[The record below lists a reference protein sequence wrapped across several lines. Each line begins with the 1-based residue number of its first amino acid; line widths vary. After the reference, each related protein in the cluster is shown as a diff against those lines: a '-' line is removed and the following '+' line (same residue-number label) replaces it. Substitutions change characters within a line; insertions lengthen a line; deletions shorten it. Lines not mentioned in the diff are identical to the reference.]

1 MNMKSVSRIASSAAL
16 LLAVSAGTQAASL
29 IVNGSFES
37 TPQGSGTW
45 AVYNSISGW
54 TTTNPGPG
62 IEIRNNVAGTAQ
74 DGNNFVELDSHPSPG
89 NSWMAQ
95 TFNSPGAT
103 LDVSYWYAARSG
115 TGPTTN
121 GIEVWL
127 NGLNVGGMFSQ
138 GNTGL
143 GSNNTAWTLY
153 TATLLG
159 VAGSNTLEFRA
170 VGTADTYG
178 GSLDNVT
185 VEAVPLPG
193 SLGLLGAGLA
203 ALGFARRRRAS

>member
-1 MNMKSVSRIASSAAL
+1 MNMKSFSRIASSAAL

-37 TPQGSGTW
+37 TPQASGTW

-54 TTTNPGPG
+54 TTTFGPG

-115 TGPTTN
+115 TGPNTN

-127 NGLNVGGMFSQ
+127 NGLNVGGMFSP
-138 GNTGL
+138 GDTGL

-159 VAGSNTLEFRA
+159 VTGSNTLEFRA
-170 VGTADTYG
+170 VGTPDTLG

>member
-16 LLAVSAGTQAASL
+16 MLAVSAGTQAASL
-29 IVNGSFES
+29 LVNGSFES
-37 TPQGSGTW
+37 TTQGSGSW
-45 AVYNSISGW
+45 AVYNSVSGW
-54 TTTNPGPG
+54 TTTFGPG

-127 NGLNVGGMFSQ
+127 NGLNVGGMFSP
-138 GNTGL
+138 GDTGL

-159 VAGSNTLEFRA
+159 VAGSNTLEVRA
-170 VGTADTYG
+170 VGTAETLG

>member
-16 LLAVSAGTQAASL
+16 MLAVSAGTQAASL
-29 IVNGSFES
+29 LVNGSFES
-37 TPQGSGTW
+37 TTQGSGSW
-45 AVYNSISGW
+45 AVYNSVSGW
-54 TTTNPGPG
+54 TTTFGPG

-103 LDVSYWYAARSG
+103 LDVSYWYAARSD

-127 NGLNVGGMFSQ
+127 NGLNVG
-138 GNTGL
+138 
-143 GSNNTAWTLY
+143 A
-153 TATLLG
+153 
-159 VAGSNTLEFRA
+159 NTLEFRA

-178 GSLDNVT
+178 GSLDNVR

>member
-1 MNMKSVSRIASSAAL
+1 MNMKPVFRIASAAAFM
-16 LLAVSAGTQAASL
+16 LAVSAGTQAASL
-29 IVNGSFES
+29 LVNGSFES
-37 TPQGSGTW
+37 TAQASGSW
-45 AVYNSISGW
+45 NVYNSVSGW
-54 TTTNPGPG
+54 TTTFGPG
-62 IEIRNNVAGTAQ
+62 IEIRHNVAGTAQ
-74 DGNNFVELDSHPSPG
+74 NGNNFVELDSHPNPG

-115 TGPTTN
+115 TVAATN

-127 NGLNVGGMFSQ
+127 NGLNVGGGFSP

-143 GSNNTAWTLY
+143 GSITTTWTLY

>member
-1 MNMKSVSRIASSAAL
+1 MNMKSFSRIASSAAL

-37 TPQGSGTW
+37 TTQASGTW
-45 AVYNSISGW
+45 SVYNSVPGW
-54 TTTNPGPG
+54 TTTFGPG

-89 NSWMAQ
+89 NSGMAQ

-115 TGPTTN
+115 TGPSTN

-127 NGLNVGGMFSQ
+127 NGSNVGGMFSP
-138 GNTGL
+138 GDTGL

-170 VGTADTYG
+170 VGTDDTYG

>member
-16 LLAVSAGTQAASL
+16 MLAVSAGTQAASL
-29 IVNGSFES
+29 LVNGSFES
-37 TPQGSGTW
+37 TTQGSGSW
-45 AVYNSISGW
+45 AVYNSVSGW
-54 TTTNPGPG
+54 TTTFGPG

-115 TGPTTN
+115 TGPATN

-127 NGLNVGGMFSQ
+127 NGLNVGGMFSP
-138 GNTGL
+138 GDTGL

-178 GSLDNVT
+178 GSLDNVR